1 MHECILAIFMADR
14 ILKVKDSDW
23 GEDKVFELTDKTL
36 KVADKIPELK
46 DKTLKVAD
54 KIPEVK
60 DNNLE

>member
-23 GEDKVFELTDKTL
+23 GEDKIFEMTVKTL
-36 KVADKIPELK
+36 KVADKISEMK
-46 DKTLKVAD
+46 DKTLKVVD

-60 DNNLE
+60 DSN